1 MPFVQIHTGRVVSPA
16 VRRTLGF
23 ALANAYAEQMRTTHR
38 IVNVGFVQYAEGEPV
53 RYHASDDGPQEMTVV
68 TCEVRAGR
76 SPEMLENLGRA
87 ITVACSQELGVPE
100 ARIAV
105 YLSEHA
111 AYHIYRDGGRAPEWS
126 PAEGVS

>member
-1 MPFVQIHTGRVVSPA
+1 
-16 VRRTLGF
+16 
-23 ALANAYAEQMRTTHR
+23 
-38 IVNVGFVQYAEGEPV
+38 VNVGFVQYAEGEPV
-53 RYHASDDGPQEMTVV
+53 RYDASDDGPQEMTVV